1 MKTLR
6 LLRHAKSAGKDDPRL
21 TDHERPLAPRG
32 ERACE
37 AMAGHLAGSE
47 VDLVL
52 CSTARRAVDTW
63 EGVRAGVTAGDVRFE
78 DELYTFD
85 EDDLIERLG
94 ELSDSATSVLV
105 VGHNPAIEEL
115 AEWLTGEG
123 VEKYPTGA
131 LATLTLDGPW
141 PELEEGCAE
150 LRSFVRPRDLRG
162 K

>member
-1 MKTLR
+1 MRELL
-6 LLRHAKSAGKDDPRL
+6 LLRHAKSAGKDDPSL

-37 AMAGHLAGSE
+37 AMAEHLAGTE

-63 EGVRAGVTAGDVRFE
+63 EGVNEGVKAGEVRFE
-78 DELYTFD
+78 DALYTFD
-85 EDDLIERLG
+85 GDELIDRLG
-94 ELSDSATSVLV
+94 DLPDPVTSVMV

-131 LATLTLDGPW
+131 LARVALDRDW
-141 PELEEGCAE
+141 QDLEHDCAE
-150 LRSFVRPRDLRG
+150 LRAFVRPKDL
-162 K
+162 

>member
-1 MKTLR
+1 MRELL
-6 LLRHAKSAGKDDPRL
+6 LLRHAKSAGKDDPAL

-32 ERACE
+32 ERACA
-37 AMAGHLAGSE
+37 AMAGHLQGTE

-63 EGVRAGVTAGDVRFE
+63 EGVNEGVKAGEVCFE
-78 DELYTFD
+78 DALYTFD
-85 EDDLIERLG
+85 GADLIDRLD
-94 ELSDSATSVLV
+94 LLRDAVTSVMV

-131 LATLTLDGPW
+131 LATIALDRGW
-141 PELEEGCAE
+141 QDLEQGCAE
-150 LRSFVRPRDLRG
+150 LRAFVRPKDL
-162 K
+162 

>member
-1 MKTLR
+1 MNRLL
-6 LLRHAKSAGKDDPRL
+6 LLRHAKSAGKDDPSL
-21 TDHERPLAPRG
+21 TDHERPLADRG

-37 AMAGHLAGSE
+37 AMAEHLAGTE

-52 CSTARRAVDTW
+52 CSTARRAADTW
-63 EGVRAGVTAGDVRFE
+63 DGVKAAVKAGEIRFE

-85 EDDLIERLG
+85 GDDLIDRLEALPG
-94 ELSDSATSVLV
+94 EVSSVMV

-131 LATLTLDGPW
+131 LATIALDRGW
-141 PELEEGCAE
+141 QDLEHDCAE
-150 LRSFVRPRDLRG
+150 LRGFVRPRDL
-162 K
+162 

>member
-1 MKTLR
+1 MRRLL

-37 AMAGHLAGSE
+37 AMADHLAGTQ

-52 CSTARRAVDTW
+52 CSTARRAADTW
-63 EGVRAGVTAGDVRFE
+63 EGVKGGVDAEEIRFE

-85 EDDLIERLG
+85 GDDLIDRLQSLRG
-94 ELSDSATSVLV
+94 DVSSVMV

-131 LATLTLDGPW
+131 LATIALDCDW
-141 PELEEGCAE
+141 QDLEHDCAE
-150 LRSFVRPRDLRG
+150 LRSFVRPKDL
-162 K
+162 